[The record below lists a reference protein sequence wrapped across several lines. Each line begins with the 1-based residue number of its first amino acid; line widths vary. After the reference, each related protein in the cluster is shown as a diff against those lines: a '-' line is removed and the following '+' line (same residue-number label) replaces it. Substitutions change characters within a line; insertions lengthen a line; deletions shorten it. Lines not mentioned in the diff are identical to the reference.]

1 MRLLPPPGPAAR
13 PVATRRARRPVRP
26 LGPPPPPLG
35 LPLGPLLTPPAAAS
49 AAAAA
54 GPASLTTPAA
64 AAAAAEGV
72 GLVTL
77 LVAVDLARG

>member
-13 PVATRRARRPVRP
+13 PVATRRARRPVRA
-26 LGPPPPPLG
+26 LGPPPPPLR

-54 GPASLTTPAA
+54 GPASLTTAA